1 MSRVYREFAAIFGV
15 PLAKAGG
22 PFIGPRGGKWADAA
36 HTIPWQGSIP
46 ASMMHQLA
54 RPVAPS
60 IRYDTEAKRI
70 VEERRLWEDKRRNDE
85 EQRSLDAERA
95 ENDAF
100 REMAKRNDYERQG
113 RLASEAAAH
122 EAAKVAAVDDIAA
135 IIPHDFDLDDEPIA
149 GARAGDDALTAGVRE
164 YLGSRGLSYDA
175 DEIAARVRTRLA
187 SRTP

>member
-1 MSRVYREFAAIFGV
+1 MSGSYREFAAIFSV
-15 PLAKAGG
+15 SLVKAGG
-22 PFIGPRGGKWADAA
+22 PYLGPKGGKWADPQHTVHWSAA
-36 HTIPWQGSIP
+36 QTQAHHHGEAVR
-46 ASMMHQLA
+46 AS
-54 RPVAPS
+54 
-60 IRYDTEAKRI
+60 
-70 VEERRLWEDKRRNDE
+70 EERRSWEDEMRA
-85 EQRSLDAERA
+85 RSERMLADAEQA
-95 ENDAF
+95 EKDDILAS
-100 REMAKRNDYERQG
+100 AKRNDYESTRRQ
-113 RLASEAAAH
+113 RIASEAAAH